1 MIKTNKRNER
11 VAMPKQ
17 SYAEKNLSKESGCS
31 KLLLSAI
38 EFTLM
43 DVEIAYSILKRYK
56 NKALHLKIDLS
67 SRQRKH
73 ESFDSFDIT
82 DN

>member
-1 MIKTNKRNER
+1 MIKANKRHAR
-11 VAMPKQ
+11 VAMSKK
-17 SYAEKNLSKESGCS
+17 SYAKKNLSKESGCS

-38 EFTLM
+38 KFTLM
-43 DVEIAYSILKRYK
+43 DVETRTDSILNRHK

-73 ESFDSFDIT
+73 ESFDIT